1 MNSIIAAL
9 TADDRD
15 ALMATARVESCD
27 SGLVLHEAG
36 QQLGQIYFPIDAVVS
51 HCAAHDDG
59 APVETGTV
67 GREGVVA
74 AVALMGDHVV
84 FERAVVQVAGRIVV
98 IPIETVSAALDRSP
112 GFRRAIGAYLQ
123 AYAAQVAQSVVC
135 NASHPSEARLAR
147 WLLMC
152 LDRTGGDAPLEL
164 GNGLL
169 AEMLG
174 IGRPAVTVVTGALQ
188 TAGLIRSDRGAITVV
203 DREGLEDAACDCY
216 RRVRDVFERL
226 LPTSYA
232 CG

>member
-15 ALMATARVESCD
+15 ALMAAARVEHCD

-36 QQLGQIYFPIDAVVS
+36 ERLGQVCFPIDAVVS
-51 HCAAHDDG
+51 HRAAHDDG

-67 GREGVVA
+67 GREGVVSA
-74 AVALMGDHVV
+74 AALIGDHIA

-98 IPIETVSAALDRSP
+98 IPIGTVAAALDRSP
-112 GFRRAIGAYLQ
+112 DLRRAMGAYLQ

-152 LDRTGGDAPLEL
+152 LDRTGRDAPLEL
-164 GNGLL
+164 GSGLL

-174 IGRPAVTVVTGALQ
+174 VGRPAVTVVTGALQ

-216 RRVRDVFERL
+216 GRIRNVFQRL
-226 LPTSYA
+226 LPAGNA
-232 CG
+232 CE